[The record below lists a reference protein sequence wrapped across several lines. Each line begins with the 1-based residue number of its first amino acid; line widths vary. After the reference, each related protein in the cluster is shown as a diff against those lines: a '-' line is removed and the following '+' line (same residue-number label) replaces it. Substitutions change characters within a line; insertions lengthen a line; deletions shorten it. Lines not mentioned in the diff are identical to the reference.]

1 MAILTIRTLGDPILR
16 SKATPVTSFDAD
28 LAQLAADMH
37 ETMRAAPG
45 VGLAASQVG
54 RLLRMFVYDTGDEG
68 ESGALLVNPEITWS
82 SEETVEAEEGCLSL
96 PGTYYPVTR
105 AVAVKVRA
113 QDVTSVSVEKEAEG
127 FLARIFQHEIDHLD
141 GILFI
146 DRLAPELRKEAM
158 KALRDQDFGMA
169 PPPRNKASRTL

>member
-16 SKATPVTSFDAD
+16 SKAAPVTSFDAE
-28 LAQLAADMH
+28 LAQLALDMH

-54 RLLRMFVYDTGDEG
+54 RLVRMFVYDSGDEG
-68 ESGALLVNPEITWS
+68 ESGSLVNPEITWFS
-82 SEETVEAEEGCLSL
+82 KETVEAEEGCLSL

-113 QDVTSVSVEKEAEG
+113 QDVTGAPVEKEADG

-169 PPPRNKASRTL
+169 PPPRSKASRTL

>member
-16 SKATPVTSFDAD
+16 SKAAAVSLFDD
-28 LAQLAADMH
+28 ELAQLASDMH

-45 VGLAASQVG
+45 VGLAATQVG
-54 RLLRMFVYDTGDEG
+54 RLIRMFVYDSGDEG
-68 ESGALLVNPEITWS
+68 ESGTLVNPEITWM
-82 SEETVEAEEGCLSL
+82 SEETEEAEEGCLSL

-105 AVAVKVRA
+105 ARAVKVRA
-113 QDVTSVSVEKEAEG
+113 QDVTGAAVEKEGEG

-158 KALRDQDFGMA
+158 KALRDQDFGMS
-169 PPPRNKASRTL
+169 PPPRPKASKTL

>member
-1 MAILTIRTLGDPILR
+1 VALLTIRTLGDPILR
-16 SKATPVTSFDAD
+16 SKASRVTVFDDD

-68 ESGALLVNPEITWS
+68 ESGALVNPEIVWA

-96 PGTYYPVTR
+96 PGTYYPVMR
-105 AVAVKVRA
+105 ALAVTVRA
-113 QDVTSVSVEKEAEG
+113 QDVNGAPVQKEGEG

-158 KALRDQDFGMA
+158 KALRDQDFGMT
-169 PPPRNKASRTL
+169 PPPRGKASRTL

>member
-16 SKATPVTSFDAD
+16 SKATPVTAFDDD
-28 LAQLAADMH
+28 LAQLASDMH

-54 RLLRMFVYDTGDEG
+54 RLVRVFVYDSGDEG
-68 ESGALLVNPEITWS
+68 ERGTLVNPEIVWA
-82 SEETVEAEEGCLSL
+82 SEETEEAEEGCLSL

-105 AVAVKVRA
+105 AIAVKVRA
-113 QDVTSVSVEKEAEG
+113 QELSGAPIEKEAEG

-158 KALRDQDFGMA
+158 KALRDQDFGMS
-169 PPPRNKASRTL
+169 PPPGAKASKTL

>member
-16 SKATPVTSFDAD
+16 SKAATVTSFDAD
-28 LAQLAADMH
+28 LAQLALDMH

-54 RLLRMFVYDTGDEG
+54 RLLRMFVYDSGDDG
-68 ESGALLVNPEITWS
+68 ESGSLVNPEIIWS
-82 SEETVEAEEGCLSL
+82 SAETVEAEEGCLSL

-105 AVAVKVRA
+105 AVAVTVRA
-113 QDVTSVSVEKEAEG
+113 QDVSGAAVEKEAQD

-169 PPPRNKASRTL
+169 PPPRSKASRTL

>member
-1 MAILTIRTLGDPILR
+1 M
-16 SKATPVTSFDAD
+16 FDDD

-37 ETMRAAPG
+37 ETMQAAPG

-54 RLLRMFVYDTGDEG
+54 RLLRMFVYDTGEEG
-68 ESGALLVNPEITWS
+68 ESGSLVNPEIIWAS
-82 SEETVEAEEGCLSL
+82 AETVEAEEGCLSL

-105 AVAVKVRA
+105 AVAVKLRA
-113 QDVTSVSVEKEAEG
+113 QDVTGAPMEKDGEG

-158 KALRDQDFGMA
+158 KALRDQDFGMT
-169 PPPRNKASRTL
+169 PPPRSKVSRTL

>member
-16 SKATPVTSFDAD
+16 SKATPVTAFDDD
-28 LAQLAADMH
+28 LAQLASDMH

-54 RLLRMFVYDTGDEG
+54 RLVRVFVYDSGDEG
-68 ESGALLVNPEITWS
+68 ERGTLVNPEIVWA
-82 SEETVEAEEGCLSL
+82 SEETEEAEEGCLSL

-105 AVAVKVRA
+105 AIAVKVRA
-113 QDVTSVSVEKEAEG
+113 QELSGAPIEKEAEG

-158 KALRDQDFGMA
+158 KALRDQDFGMS
-169 PPPRNKASRTL
+169 PPPRAKASKTL

>member
-1 MAILTIRTLGDPILR
+1 VAILTIRTLGDPILR
-16 SKATPVTSFDAD
+16 SKASRVTVFDED

-37 ETMRAAPG
+37 ETMSAAPG

-68 ESGALLVNPEITWS
+68 ESGTLANPEIVWA

-113 QDVTSVSVEKEAEG
+113 QDVTGATVEKEGEG

-169 PPPRNKASRTL
+169 PPPRGKASRSL

>member
-1 MAILTIRTLGDPILR
+1 VALLTIRTLGDPILR
-16 SKATPVTSFDAD
+16 SKAAPVTVFDDELRRLAD
-28 LAQLAADMH
+28 DMH
-37 ETMRAAPG
+37 ETMKAAPG

-54 RLLRMFVYDTGDEG
+54 RLVRMFVYDAGDEG
-68 ESGALLVNPEITWS
+68 ESGTMVNPEIVWMS
-82 SEETVEAEEGCLSL
+82 DETQEAEEGCLSL

-105 AVAVKVRA
+105 ALAVRVRA
-113 QDVTSVSVEKEAEG
+113 QDVTGTEIEREAEE

-158 KALRDQDFGMA
+158 KALREQDFGMS
-169 PPPRNKASRTL
+169 PPPRVQASKTL

>member
-1 MAILTIRTLGDPILR
+1 VAILTIRTLGDPILR
-16 SKATPVTSFDAD
+16 SKATPVTAFDDD
-28 LAQLAADMH
+28 LAQLASDMH
-37 ETMRAAPG
+37 ETMHAAPG

-54 RLLRMFVYDTGDEG
+54 RLVRVFVYDSGDEG
-68 ESGALLVNPEITWS
+68 ERGTLVNPEIVWA
-82 SEETVEAEEGCLSL
+82 SEETEEAEEGCLSL

-105 AVAVKVRA
+105 AIAVKVRA
-113 QDVTSVSVEKEAEG
+113 QELSGAPIEKEVEG

-158 KALRDQDFGMA
+158 KALRDQDFGMS
-169 PPPRNKASRTL
+169 PPPRAKASKTL

>member
-1 MAILTIRTLGDPILR
+1 
-16 SKATPVTSFDAD
+16 
-28 LAQLAADMH
+28 MH

-45 VGLAASQVG
+45 VGLAATQVG
-54 RLLRMFVYDTGDEG
+54 RLLRMFVYDAG
-68 ESGALLVNPEITWS
+68 EEDGSGTLVNPEIVWA

-113 QDVTSVSVEKEAEG
+113 QDVTGAPFEREGEG

-169 PPPRNKASRTL
+169 PPPRDKASRTF

>member
-1 MAILTIRTLGDPILR
+1 MALLTIRTLGDPILR
-16 SKATPVTSFDAD
+16 SKAPPVTVFDD
-28 LAQLAADMH
+28 ELAQLAADMH

-54 RLLRMFVYDTGDEG
+54 RLLRMFVYDSGDEG
-68 ESGALLVNPEITWS
+68 ENGSLVNPWITWA

-105 AVAVKVRA
+105 ALAVKVRA
-113 QDVTSVSVEKEAEG
+113 QDVAGASVEKEAEG

-158 KALRDQDFGMA
+158 KAIRDQDFGMA
-169 PPPRNKASRTL
+169 PPPRRRTSTL

>member
-16 SKATPVTSFDAD
+16 SKAALVTSFDAD
-28 LAQLAADMH
+28 LAKLALDMH

-54 RLLRMFVYDTGDEG
+54 RLLRMFVYDSGDDG
-68 ESGALLVNPEITWS
+68 ESGSLVNPEITWS

-105 AVAVKVRA
+105 AVAVKVQA
-113 QDVTSVSVEKEAEG
+113 QDVSGARVEKEAEG

-169 PPPRNKASRTL
+169 PPPRSKASRTL

>member
-16 SKATPVTSFDAD
+16 SKASPVTIFDDD
-28 LAQLAADMH
+28 LAQLSADMH

-45 VGLAASQVG
+45 VGLAATQVG
-54 RLLRMFVYDTGDEG
+54 RLLRMFVYDSGDDG
-68 ESGALLVNPEITWS
+68 EQGTLVNPEITWT
-82 SEETVEAEEGCLSL
+82 SEETEEAEEGCLSL

-105 AVAVKVRA
+105 ATAVRVRA
-113 QDVTSVSVEKEAEG
+113 QDTTGAPIEKEAEG

-146 DRLAPELRKEAM
+146 DRLAPEFRKEAM
-158 KALRDQDFGMA
+158 KALRDQDFGMS
-169 PPPRNKASRTL
+169 PPPRAKASKTL

>member
-1 MAILTIRTLGDPILR
+1 VAILTIRTLGDPILL
-16 SKATPVTSFDAD
+16 SKAPRVTVFDDD

-45 VGLAASQVG
+45 VGLAATQVG
-54 RLLRMFVYDTGDEG
+54 RLLRMFVYNSGDEG
-68 ESGALLVNPEITWS
+68 ESGTLVNPEIIWS
-82 SEETVEAEEGCLSL
+82 SEETEEAEEGCLSL

-113 QDVTSVSVEKEAEG
+113 QDVTGAPVEKMAEA

-146 DRLAPELRKEAM
+146 DRLAPDLRKEAM
-158 KALRDQDFGMA
+158 KAIRDQDFGMT
-169 PPPRNKASRTL
+169 PPPRSKASKSL

>member
-1 MAILTIRTLGDPILR
+1 MAILRIRTLGDPILR
-16 SKATPVTSFDAD
+16 SKAAPVTVFDD
-28 LAQLAADMH
+28 ELRQLAADMH

-54 RLLRMFVYDTGDEG
+54 RLIRMFVYDSGDEG
-68 ESGALLVNPEITWS
+68 EGGTMVNPEIVWM
-82 SEETVEAEEGCLSL
+82 SEETQEAEEGCLSL

-105 AVAVKVRA
+105 ALAVRIRA
-113 QDVTSVSVEKEAEG
+113 QDVTGKEIEREAEG
-127 FLARIFQHEIDHLD
+127 FLARIFQHETDHLD

-158 KALRDQDFGMA
+158 KALRDQDFGMS
-169 PPPRNKASRTL
+169 PPPRAKASKTL

>member
-1 MAILTIRTLGDPILR
+1 VAILTIRTLGEPILR
-16 SKATPVTSFDAD
+16 SKASPVTLFDDD

-68 ESGALLVNPEITWS
+68 ESGTLVNPEIIWAST
-82 SEETVEAEEGCLSL
+82 ETVEAEEGCLSL

-113 QDVTSVSVEKEAEG
+113 QDVTGAPVEREGEG

-169 PPPRNKASRTL
+169 PPPRGKASRTL

>member
-16 SKATPVTSFDAD
+16 SKAAEVTSFDSD
-28 LAQLAADMH
+28 LEQLAADMH
-37 ETMRAAPG
+37 ETMAAAPG

-54 RLLRMFVYDTGDEG
+54 RLLRMFVYNSGDEG
-68 ESGALLVNPEITWS
+68 EKGTLVNPEIVWM
-82 SEETVEAEEGCLSL
+82 SEETEEAEEGCLSL

-105 AVAVKVRA
+105 ALRVRVHA
-113 QDVTSVSVEKEAEG
+113 QDLKGSPVEHEAEG
-127 FLARIFQHEIDHLD
+127 FLARIFQHETDHLD

-169 PPPRNKASRTL
+169 PPPRTKAAKTL

>member
-1 MAILTIRTLGDPILR
+1 MTVFDDELR
-16 SKATPVTSFDAD
+16 
-28 LAQLAADMH
+28 QLSDDMH

-54 RLLRMFVYDTGDEG
+54 RLLRMFVYDSGDEG
-68 ESGALLVNPEITWS
+68 ESGTMVNPEIIWM
-82 SEETVEAEEGCLSL
+82 SEETQEAEEGCLSL

-105 AVAVKVRA
+105 ALRVRVRA
-113 QDVTSVSVEKEAEG
+113 HDVDGKEVEREAEE

-158 KALRDQDFGMA
+158 KALRDQDFGMS
-169 PPPRNKASRTL
+169 PPPRAKASKTL

>member
-1 MAILTIRTLGDPILR
+1 
-16 SKATPVTSFDAD
+16 VTVFDDD
-28 LAQLAADMH
+28 LAQLAADMY

-45 VGLAASQVG
+45 VGLAATQVG
-54 RLLRMFVYDTGDEG
+54 RLLRMFVYDAGEEG
-68 ESGALLVNPEITWS
+68 GSGTLVNPEISWA

-113 QDVTSVSVEKEAEG
+113 QDVTGAPVEKEGEG

-169 PPPRNKASRTL
+169 PPPRDKASRTL

>member
-1 MAILTIRTLGDPILR
+1 VAILTIRTLGDPILR
-16 SKATPVTSFDAD
+16 SKASPVTVFDDD

-54 RLLRMFVYDTGDEG
+54 RLLRLFVYDTGDEG
-68 ESGALLVNPEITWS
+68 ESGSLVNPEIIWA
-82 SEETVEAEEGCLSL
+82 SEEMVEAEEGCLSL

-113 QDVTSVSVEKEAEG
+113 QDVTGAPVEKEGEG

-158 KALRDQDFGMA
+158 KALRDQDFGMT
-169 PPPRNKASRTL
+169 PPPRSKASRTL

>member
-16 SKATPVTSFDAD
+16 SKAAPVTAFDND

-45 VGLAASQVG
+45 VGLAATQVG
-54 RLLRMFVYDTGDEG
+54 RLLRLFVYDSGDEG
-68 ESGALLVNPEITWS
+68 ESGSLVNPQITWAS
-82 SEETVEAEEGCLSL
+82 DETVEAEEGCLSL
-96 PGTYYPVTR
+96 PGTYYPVAR
-105 AVAVKVRA
+105 ALAVKVRA
-113 QDVTSVSVEKEAEG
+113 QDVIGTTVEKEAEG

-169 PPPRNKASRTL
+169 PPPRSKASRTL

>member
-1 MAILTIRTLGDPILR
+1 VAILTIRTLGDPILR
-16 SKATPVTSFDAD
+16 SKATPVTAFDDD
-28 LAQLAADMH
+28 LAQLASDMH

-54 RLLRMFVYDTGDEG
+54 RLVRVFVYDSGDEG
-68 ESGALLVNPEITWS
+68 ERGTLVNPEIVWA
-82 SEETVEAEEGCLSL
+82 SEETEEAEEGCLSL

-105 AVAVKVRA
+105 AIAVKVRA
-113 QDVTSVSVEKEAEG
+113 QELSGVPIEKEAEG

-158 KALRDQDFGMA
+158 KALRDQDFGMS
-169 PPPRNKASRTL
+169 PPPRAKASKTL

>member
-1 MAILTIRTLGDPILR
+1 VALLNIRTLGDPILR
-16 SKATPVTSFDAD
+16 SKGSRVTVFDDD

-45 VGLAASQVG
+45 VGLAATQVG
-54 RLLRMFVYDTGDEG
+54 RLLRMFVYDTGEEG
-68 ESGALLVNPEITWS
+68 ESGTLVNPEIVWA

-105 AVAVKVRA
+105 AVSVKVRA
-113 QDVTSVSVEKEAEG
+113 QDVTGAAVEKEGEG

-158 KALRDQDFGMA
+158 KALRDQDFGMT
-169 PPPRNKASRTL
+169 PPPRSKASRTL